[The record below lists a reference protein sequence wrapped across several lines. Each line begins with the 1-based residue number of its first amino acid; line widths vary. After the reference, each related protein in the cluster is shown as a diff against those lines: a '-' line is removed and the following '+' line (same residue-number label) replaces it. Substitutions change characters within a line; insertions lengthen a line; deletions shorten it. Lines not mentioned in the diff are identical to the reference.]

1 MENKLV
7 IGYWWGEGWWER
19 VHRGKEGGKGLLWDY
34 IKSSV

>member
-19 VHRGKEGGKGLLWDY
+19 VHRGKGGKGLLWDY